1 MQTRTRF
8 RMTDSA
14 AIHKQVLR
22 VPAAIIE
29 HLVQQAREDAACGI
43 RWLHHTD
50 LAQMDSSLKADAERL
65 LGMFVRVN
73 DDGTVTDIGMRQ
85 KLLH

>member
-14 AIHKQVLR
+14 TIHKQVLR

-29 HLVQQAREDAACGI
+29 HLVQQAREDAAFGI
-43 RWLHHTD
+43 RWLHYAD
-50 LAQMDSSLKADAERL
+50 LAAMDSSLHADGERL
-65 LGMFVRVN
+65 LGMFVRMD
-73 DDGTVTDIGMRQ
+73 DDGMVVDIGMR
-85 KLLH
+85 KRLH